1 MLEVSMWEMLEEGEG
16 KMCFVTVVAEGFL
29 LLLSA

>member
-1 MLEVSMWEMLEEGEG
+1 MWEMLEEGEG
-16 KMCFVTVVAEGFL
+16 KMCLVVTVVAEGFL